1 MEEKTVDRYIHAL
14 RQLLPELAQKY
25 HVSSLEVFGSFVRDE
40 QTSESDL
47 DVLVTFSKTPGL
59 LRFISLE
66 NFLGD
71 MLGVKVDLVMK
82 TAMMHHIGQRI
93 MSKDDRDCVFATR

>member
-1 MEEKTVDRYIHAL
+1 MKERPVDRYIHTL

-71 MLGVKVDLVMK
+71 LLGVKVDLVMK
-82 TAMMHHIGQRI
+82 TALRPHIGQRI
-93 MSKDDRDCVFATR
+93 LSEAVPV